1 MCEKDMLSNDN
12 VMELD
17 ARHMALGDVHVELN
31 ALMLSGLNFLMR
43 CLTCSMYRF
52 WVLHCHGQSPAVH
65 LTQVGK
71 GPKKDG
77 TCWTLMRWMQQLVA
91 VGLPVQQQFLQLKS

>member
-1 MCEKDMLSNDN
+1 MCEKDTLNNDN

-31 ALMLSGLNFLMR
+31 TLMLSGLNFLMR
-43 CLTCSMYRF
+43 CLTCSVCRF
-52 WVLHCHGQSPAVH
+52 WVLHCHGQLPAVR

-71 GPKKDG
+71 EPKKSG
-77 TCWTLMRWMQQLVA
+77 TCWMLMRWMQKFVV
-91 VGLPVQQQFLQLKS
+91 VGLPIQQQFLQLKS